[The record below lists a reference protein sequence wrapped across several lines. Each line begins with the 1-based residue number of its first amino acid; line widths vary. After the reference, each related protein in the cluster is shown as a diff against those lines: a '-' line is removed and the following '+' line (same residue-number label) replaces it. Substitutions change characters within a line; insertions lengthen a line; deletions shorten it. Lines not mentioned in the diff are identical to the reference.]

1 MEIEDIAKHELI
13 GLSIKVV
20 DSKNK
25 GNIGIQGTI
34 IDETKNT
41 LVIETKTEK
50 RKILF
55 KSNIVIET
63 VINNK
68 KIQIK
73 GKSLLGRPQD
83 RIKS

>member
-1 MEIEDIAKHELI
+1 MDISEIVKHELI
-13 GLSIKVV
+13 GLSIKVI

-25 GNIGIQGTI
+25 SDIGIEGII

-41 LVIETKTEK
+41 LIIETASGK
-50 RKILF
+50 RKTLF

-63 VINNK
+63 TINNK
-68 KIQIK
+68 KVRIK
-73 GKSLLGRPQD
+73 GSSLLERPQD